1 MQAKNRRARLRT
13 FSLRSAAKPALYL
26 LGFTIAAA
34 SCAAELEDPARYT
47 VANET
52 KGIATGGTTPTA
64 TGGSGGGGTTAMGGT
79 KATGGT
85 AGPTGGAGSGMV
97 TLEACV
103 KTIFTE
109 CAACHSTQL
118 KDSFGG
124 LDLSGDAVIT
134 RMKDVVA
141 TNKGVA
147 NAPACVPGALLIN
160 SANPA
165 ESVLLK
171 RVKGTQNCGTTM
183 PTGTTGLTGE
193 KLKCIEDWVMK
204 F

>member
-1 MQAKNRRARLRT
+1 MQAKNLRARPRSL
-13 FSLRSAAKPALYL
+13 SLRSAAKPALYL

-34 SCAAELEDPARYT
+34 SCAAELEDPKLYT

-52 KGIATGGTTPTA
+52 KGVTGGTAPTATGGTTA
-64 TGGSGGGGTTAMGGT
+64 AGGTTS
-79 KATGGT
+79 TGGT
-85 AGPTGGAGSGMV
+85 AGPTGGAAPSMV
-97 TLEACV
+97 TLETCV
-103 KTIFTE
+103 KEVFASQCTV
-109 CAACHSTQL
+109 CHSTAN

-134 RMKDVVA
+134 RLKDVVA
-141 TNKGVA
+141 THKGVT
-147 NAPACVPGALLIN
+147 NPPACVAGALLIN

-171 RVKGTQNCGTTM
+171 RVKGTQNCGTPM
-183 PTGTTGLTGE
+183 PFAPGLTGAN
-193 KLKCIEDWVMK
+193 LKCIEDWVMK

>member
-1 MQAKNRRARLRT
+1 MQAKNRRARLRS

-47 VANET
+47 VANEST
-52 KGIATGGTTPTA
+52 TATGGTAPAA
-64 TGGSGGGGTTAMGGT
+64 TGGTGGGGTSATGGT
-79 KATGGT
+79 KAAGGT
-85 AGPTGGAGSGMV
+85 AGPTGGSASNPV

-103 KTIFTE
+103 KTVFTE
-109 CAACHSTQL
+109 CALCHSTSA
-118 KDSFGG
+118 KDFFGG

-134 RMKDVVA
+134 RLKDVVA
-141 TNKGVA
+141 TNMGVT
-147 NAPACVPGALLIN
+147 NPAACMSGSLLIN

-165 ESVLLK
+165 DSVLLK
-171 RVKGTQNCGTTM
+171 RVKSTQSCGTPM
-183 PTGTTGLTGE
+183 PAPSGLTGAN
-193 KLKCIEDWVMK
+193 LKCIEDWVMK